1 MDVELLL
8 GIFPQVLLDGITLGF
23 MYALIALGYTMVYGV
38 LEFINFAHSEIFI
51 FGAFVGVELLLTFKT
66 AGWLDVLPWVVVLVV
81 VLLAGMAAS
90 GLLAVLVERTAY
102 RPLRHA
108 PRLIP
113 LISAIGVS
121 FFPQD
126 TIRLAESL
134 WRNAF
139 NLVYPSMDA
148 LNHRFEL
155 TQTIDVSMKSLVVIV
170 AALLMLWG
178 LHSLVN
184 RTKVGKAI
192 RAVAEDQAAASL
204 MGINVNRMISLT
216 FLIGGAM
223 GGGAGVLFGMQY
235 SLINPYTGF
244 IPGLKAFTAAVLGGI
259 GNIPGAMLGRL
270 LLGILQAFGA
280 SYLSLLTG
288 GALRAEY
295 RDIRGRGP
303 RRHHRGGARRAP
315 GPRLCRLL
323 RGRRLF
329 LGHLRV
335 APGQSDLRRKR
346 LPAVAVVVL
355 RLPPG
360 RRRRGRRS
368 RHSPGPARAEAP
380 RRLPGPRDPRLRRRH
395 PRARQQSRQA
405 HQPDQRSQGHHAH
418 RTTAHLLRPAPAGRR
433 DRPELQRDLP
443 ALSLRPRAADRRRHR
458 ARQPAAGGLAHRP
471 GLGGDPRGPDGRA
484 GHGRAARAHEAP
496 GLRLRRLLRGGG
508 RRALLGQADLHQPG
522 VLHLHGVHRR
532 ARHDH
537 PGRHGL
543 HPRRDP
549 RRRRRHHSEPPGP
562 QGLFPLAQRAPQRG
576 HHDPRL
582 QPRQPA
588 HPARAGQV
596 RAHDLRPHPRAHD
609 DLPAA
614 GHPARAAPHA
624 RAPGAGGALR

>member
-121 FFPQD
+121 FFLQD

-223 GGGAGVLFGMQY
+223 GGGAGVLFGMQ
-235 SLINPYTGF
+235 
-244 IPGLKAFTAAVLGGI
+244 
-259 GNIPGAMLGRL
+259 
-270 LLGILQAFGA
+270 
-280 SYLSLLTG
+280 LS
-288 GALRAEY
+288 
-295 RDIRGRGP
+295 
-303 RRHHRGGARRAP
+303 
-315 GPRLCRLL
+315 
-323 RGRRLF
+323 
-329 LGHLRV
+329 
-335 APGQSDLRRKR
+335 
-346 LPAVAVVVL
+346 
-355 RLPPG
+355 
-360 RRRRGRRS
+360 RS
-368 RHSPGPARAEAP
+368 S
-380 RRLPGPRDPRLRRRH
+380 
-395 PRARQQSRQA
+395 S
-405 HQPDQRSQGHHAH
+405 S
-418 RTTAHLLRPAPAGRR
+418 
-433 DRPELQRDLP
+433 
-443 ALSLRPRAADRRRHR
+443 S
-458 ARQPAAGGLAHRP
+458 
-471 GLGGDPRGPDGRA
+471 
-484 GHGRAARAHEAP
+484 
-496 GLRLRRLLRGGG
+496 
-508 RRALLGQADLHQPG
+508 
-522 VLHLHGVHRR
+522 
-532 ARHDH
+532 
-537 PGRHGL
+537 
-543 HPRRDP
+543 
-549 RRRRRHHSEPPGP
+549 
-562 QGLFPLAQRAPQRG
+562 
-576 HHDPRL
+576 
-582 QPRQPA
+582 
-588 HPARAGQV
+588 
-596 RAHDLRPHPRAHD
+596 
-609 DLPAA
+609 
-614 GHPARAAPHA
+614 
-624 RAPGAGGALR
+624 